1 MGTLI
6 YHTLIFLLL
15 ISLTLA
21 QVRIPI
27 TRQSHAPD
35 PALNRRFFTR
45 DSVSTSLA
53 NDATQA
59 SYVISVKVGTPPQD
73 VDLTI
78 DTGSTD
84 TWVILNTAT
93 SCTGVGIPDNN
104 GSAPVLCRTP
114 CKCSHYD
121 MSY

>member
-1 MGTLI
+1 MTTLI
-6 YHTLIFLLL
+6 YHTVVFLLS
-15 ISLTLA
+15 ISFTLA

-27 TRQSHAPD
+27 TRKSHAPD

-45 DSVSTSLA
+45 DSVFTSLA
-53 NDATQA
+53 NDVTQA

-73 VDLTI
+73 IDLTI

-84 TWVILNTAT
+84 TWVILNTAA
-93 SCTGVGIPDNN
+93 SCTGVGMPDNN
-104 GSAPVLCRTP
+104 GSAVVLCRTP
-114 CKCSHYD
+114 CKFFHYD